1 MLTTKDVK
9 EIKLIFNAGM
19 SEDGKTIR
27 KSRTYRNVNAANATL
42 ENVHAFGQAMAALSE
57 WPLDQVI
64 LTNAQEIIE
73 VLG

>member
-9 EIKLIFNAGM
+9 EIKLVFNSGM
-19 SEDGKTIR
+19 SEDGKVIR
-27 KSRTYRNVNAANATL
+27 KSRIYKNVNPANATL

-73 VLG
+73 VL

>member
-1 MLTTKDVK
+1 MLITKEVK
-9 EIKLIFNAGM
+9 EIRLIFISGIG
-19 SEDGKTIR
+19 EDGKAIR
-27 KSRTYRNVNAANATL
+27 KTRTYRQVNAANATL
-42 ENVHAFGQAMAALSE
+42 ENVHTFGQAMAALSE